1 MSNSALLSNSPFT
14 EENNALLKDRLNR
27 IAENLRKLTLTT
39 AEDYQAEVY
48 NEVNAVISLGVAMT
62 PLVPVQVGPATV
74 GNVTENYT
82 ILNNDAQ
89 DIANEILRIE
99 NSAADLF
106 NLAAT
111 SLNQLRQAIRE
122 FIYESNQQKFTE
134 DFLNAS
140 QLSAYTTGVDFN
152 AGLATTPVVSQSDV
166 TASATFSTGPNS
178 VGSTTTPLSYLTD
191 NRVDTAFVWNGSTL
205 ELLLTFS
212 SPQIINRVTIN
223 LDTYAG
229 LEIDTFTTSPDGTL
243 VQDILNDLG
252 VDRIVMDGT
261 SNKFSGDVII
271 DFPPR
276 HVQTMRLIITDLVG
290 LGLISFRSFVCGQN
304 TYSSTGQL
312 TSVPIKAPTGTV
324 VFTSTQNVFSPYVS
338 ITHQI
343 SYDGT
348 QFTAINPGDV
358 ISLSSSPFFYR
369 AVLERSSSRFDSPA
383 GPLVQSP
390 LDPVASAN
398 YILVTSTSTPLG
410 TGLIE
415 RSLQINSVTGSIVLR
430 DTPMPNT
437 LIIQEGSIILSLAN
451 GDYSFSNNTITF
463 PGSVTGLT
471 ISYQTSS
478 LGSAAVSDLQSYY
491 TPLLYGYEFQVE

>member
-1 MSNSALLSNSPFT
+1 
-14 EENNALLKDRLNR
+14 
-27 IAENLRKLTLTT
+27 
-39 AEDYQAEVY
+39 
-48 NEVNAVISLGVAMT
+48 
-62 PLVPVQVGPATV
+62 
-74 GNVTENYT
+74 
-82 ILNNDAQ
+82 
-89 DIANEILRIE
+89 
-99 NSAADLF
+99 
-106 NLAAT
+106 
-111 SLNQLRQAIRE
+111 
-122 FIYESNQQKFTE
+122 
-134 DFLNAS
+134 
-140 QLSAYTTGVDFN
+140 
-152 AGLATTPVVSQSDV
+152 
-166 TASATFSTGPNS
+166 SATFSTGPNS

-430 DTPMPNT
+430 
-437 LIIQEGSIILSLAN
+437 
-451 GDYSFSNNTITF
+451 
-463 PGSVTGLT
+463 
-471 ISYQTSS
+471 
-478 LGSAAVSDLQSYY
+478 
-491 TPLLYGYEFQVE
+491 